1 MIAALRRPITLR
13 LPTIQPTRRHL
24 WIVPGL
30 AVAIA
35 AGQVGH
41 QQATGLVPLLLFGI
55 VPHLPAWLGRRAG
68 RTFHLLHQPLIPVG
82 LGAVA
87 VSGLLAPVW
96 LVGAMAWL
104 GHIVIDW
111 GIGAAPLPTRGHH
124 HG

>member
-1 MIAALRRPITLR
+1 VIAAFGRPITLR
-13 LPTIQPTRRHL
+13 LPSFRPTRRHL

-35 AGQVGH
+35 GGQVGEDH
-41 QQATGLVPLLLFGI
+41 ATGLVPLLVFSI
-55 VPHLPAWLGRRAG
+55 APHVPAWLGRRSSW
-68 RTFHLLHQPLIPVG
+68 TFELLHQPLVPVG
-82 LGAVA
+82 LGALA

-111 GIGAAPLPTRGHH
+111 GTGSARLPFGWHH